1 MSAAEIQYVS
11 FEELAVPLF
20 DQLYNV
26 AHRLTR
32 STLRRHP
39 SEIRTGCANQ
49 RPPGSVRGVPRQA
62 VSLTRSPII
71 HRIQSDRDAQTRSLA
86 GVLPLDDRFLPPRAE
101 YVSSLR
107 SPLLNAP
114 RDLPQRE
121 LLSDV
126 NLQRFASDASPAESS
141 PRQPTWTETGTSLR
155 EIGMDNWTV
164 QLRSQK

>member
-49 RPPGSVRGVPRQA
+49 RPPGSLPGVPRQA

-86 GVLPLDDRFLPPRAE
+86 GVLPLDDRFLPTRAE

-114 RDLPQRE
+114 RDLPSANCFQM
-121 LLSDV
+121 SISND
-126 NLQRFASDASPAESS
+126 SPAMLLQLNLVFDC
-141 PRQPTWTETGTSLR
+141 RR
-155 EIGMDNWTV
+155 ECKPGSRFLKIGMDN
-164 QLRSQK
+164 